1 MAELA
6 PPAADITDE
15 CGGSAL
21 ASMGHQR
28 LSADGFAIC
37 TAYKRRHR
45 SVDGWSWSNGLG
57 GGGRDPRFIF
67 IAMSTGAVQIERKN
81 AEKVGSFDGECK
93 NGRGGRQ
100 FSGQNLSET
109 RGWVGKATLS
119 NFKVVEIEIYKLS

>member
-1 MAELA
+1 M
-6 PPAADITDE
+6 TD
-15 CGGSAL
+15 CW
-21 ASMGHQR
+21 
-28 LSADGFAIC
+28 
-37 TAYKRRHR
+37 T
-45 SVDGWSWSNGLG
+45 WSNGLG
-57 GGGRDPRFIF
+57 VCRRVTILIY